1 MSSWALHAL
10 SNMNNTNHKLGFW
23 ENLVVFLKLVTKMPE
38 EYVFSWLTMEFGRSF
53 AKNPIDAA
61 PIKF

>member
-1 MSSWALHAL
+1 
-10 SNMNNTNHKLGFW
+10 MNKANHKLGFW

-38 EYVFSWLTMEFGRSF
+38 EYVFSWLTMEFERSF
-53 AKNPIDAA
+53 AKNSIDAA